1 MRHSALLD
9 RADTALL
16 VIDVQESY
24 RTVLPG
30 WDRVIGAIRTIIQGA
45 ALLDLPILATEQYP
59 RGLGHT
65 APEVSALFPPN
76 LRPVEKRT
84 MSCCGGAAFVDQL
97 GATGRR
103 QVLIVGIETHACVN
117 QTAHDL
123 LAAGYQVH
131 VARDATG
138 SRRVAD
144 AGPAWEKMRSAGMLP
159 TTSEQALLELVRT
172 SDVPEFRAVQR
183 LLKEA
188 PSSWSLS

>member
-1 MRHSALLD
+1 MRHPTLLD
-9 RADTALL
+9 RADTAVL

-24 RTVLPG
+24 RAVLPG
-30 WDRVIGAIRTIIQGA
+30 WDRVVSATRTILQGA
-45 ALLDLPILATEQYP
+45 TLLELPILATEQYP

-65 APEVSALFPPN
+65 ASEVSALFPPA

-84 MSCCGGAAFVDQL
+84 MSCCGAEGFMDRLAA
-97 GATGRR
+97 ARRR

-117 QTAHDL
+117 QTTHDL

-144 AGPAWEKMRSAGMLP
+144 AEPAWEKMRAAGMLP
-159 TTSEQALLELVRT
+159 TTSEQALLELLRT

-188 PSSWSLS
+188 PSSWSVT